1 MNERVL
7 HDPRPARKLRA
18 EISPQLEE
26 ILNRALERDP
36 RHRYATASEMAWDLE
51 HPDQV
56 GVEEDEQLSL
66 GGLRLPGARKLL
78 LYAGLVL
85 APVVLFALM
94 LLLARR

>member
-1 MNERVL
+1 
-7 HDPRPARKLRA
+7 
-18 EISPQLEE
+18 
-26 ILNRALERDP
+26 
-36 RHRYATASEMAWDLE
+36 MAWDLE